1 MNELFVI
8 KELEDERFS
17 ALFFRMKVFRRR
29 TEKPQKKIDLWQ
41 ITCYINRGLKKRAST
56 EILFLKSVDECQ
68 IRW

>member
-1 MNELFVI
+1 MNELFVT
-8 KELEDERFS
+8 KELEGERFS

-41 ITCYINRGLKKRAST
+41 ITCYINRCLKKRASF